1 MNTKVDARGLACP
14 MPVIKT
20 KKAIESAEGGVISC
34 IVDNEI
40 ARENVKKLA
49 SSMNLEFK
57 DYEKDGDFYIEIIKG
72 ERALADQE
80 EKKVDG
86 TSKEVVFIGSELM
99 GSGNDELG
107 RVLIKGFVYTL
118 TETKPYPKAVILVN
132 SGIKLTTVNEETV
145 VNLKKLESAGV
156 EILSCGT
163 CLDYYSLKDELKVG
177 KISNMYDIVETLKS
191 SSNTIRI

>member
-72 ERALADQE
+72 EGALADQE

>member
-1 MNTKVDARGLACP
+1 

-72 ERALADQE
+72 EGALADQE